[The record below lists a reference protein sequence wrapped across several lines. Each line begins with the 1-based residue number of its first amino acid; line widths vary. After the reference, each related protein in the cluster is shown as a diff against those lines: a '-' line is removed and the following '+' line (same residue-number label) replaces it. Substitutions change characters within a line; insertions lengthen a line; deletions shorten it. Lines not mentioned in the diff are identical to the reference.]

1 MMIPVW
7 KTRRADRAG
16 AATGFGAVFG
26 VGLLG
31 ALAILWWRGGDTAEA
46 ADIDP
51 ARVVAV
57 ERRDVLDGVNA
68 SGRIEPLARVAVMS
82 RASGIV
88 EALFVDEGDVV
99 TAGQVLAELDR
110 EQLEAQWSQD
120 QADLLAAQAR
130 VEAAK
135 ARLAE
140 TRVRVDDPEVEFL
153 EKDLERTATLF
164 EQGRVSAKDRDDA
177 QRALAI
183 ARFRVAQVKANLPV
197 LEASI
202 TEAAAQLASAEAA
215 LERSA
220 TALREATVKSPIDG
234 VVLLR
239 EKEVGDG
246 VSSILTAG
254 GNATQLMTLGDL
266 SEMYVEARVDEVDL
280 GRIHVGMPAQI
291 TVDAY
296 RGVVLAGEV
305 RRIAPAGTLDG
316 NGIVTFEVEVT
327 VKDPEGILR
336 PDMTADAKLVIERR
350 DGVPVLPQV
359 ALRSGEGGEFTVDRV
374 IGEGEEARL
383 ERVVVKPGISDGL
396 MTEVLEGLSAGD
408 RVLLPIARRGGR

>member
-1 MMIPVW
+1 MKIPTW
-7 KTRRADRAG
+7 KKRSAGRAG
-16 AATGFGAVFG
+16 AASGFGAVFG

-51 ARVVAV
+51 ARVVVV

-110 EQLEAQWSQD
+110 EQLEAQWNQD
-120 QADLLAAQAR
+120 QADLLAAEAR
-130 VEAAK
+130 VEAAE

-140 TRVRVDDPEVEFL
+140 TRVRVDDPELEFL
-153 EKDLERTATLF
+153 ERDLERVATLF

-177 QRALAI
+177 QRALEI

-202 TEAAAQLASAEAA
+202 AEAAAQLAAAEAD

-220 TALREATVKSPIDG
+220 TALREATIKSPIDG
-234 VVLLR
+234 IVLLR

-291 TVDAY
+291 TVDAF
-296 RGVVLAGEV
+296 RGAVLEGEV
-305 RRIAPAGTLDG
+305 RRIAPAGTLDD

-350 DGVPVLPQV
+350 DDVPALPQV
-359 ALRSGEGGEFTVDRV
+359 ALRSDEDGTFTVDRV
-374 IGEGEEARL
+374 VGEGEEARL

-396 MTEVLEGLSAGD
+396 MTEVLEGLEAGD